1 LEGELKEDFAPY
13 RHGVGFHLALLRWR
27 QRNFF
32 NNAKACSQIGGK
44 SRLCAGTMIAEYP
57 SWVNEHHI

>member
-1 LEGELKEDFAPY
+1 LAGELKEDFTPY
-13 RHGVGFHLALLRWR
+13 RYGVSFHLALLRWR
-27 QRNFF
+27 QGNFF

-57 SWVNEHHI
+57 S